1 MAENLTLTDLETIPE
16 SEAVERFSI
25 DRHLDCFNDG
35 TWTGQPVR
43 IHEGDL
49 HLSGNLL
56 LDPNS
61 EWDDH
66 QGLVV
71 IGNLTVA
78 RNIVNEDIEGGAFL
92 YVTGALKATNLIAG
106 GACITVSGGAEIDE
120 LILAHY
126 NDGVLHI
133 GGETKAGLVIS
144 DDHATS
150 ITTSATVWNSHDTIV
165 GMPLSEFLHADIPIE
180 TDPYDEDDDDSD
192 VLTVDTFE
200 PADIIAH
207 IASGR
212 SALRD
217 PQDDRPRRSQG
228 AWRRVVD
235 AHWPT
240 LENVPAEFIDAA
252 MCRSAVGQH
261 GWALQYVPEALRT
274 PDICETAM
282 RDDPDA
288 YPFVPEALRT
298 EEFSRMA
305 VTEDGRHLTHVPTA
319 HRTIDIC
326 AEAIRNDPF
335 GHDALKAT
343 PDEML
348 GPDLYLLAVQANGRN
363 LRLVPAEH
371 KTRDICAAAV
381 RGCPEAIEDVPDDL
395 LTVLEKSVER
405 DAQNVRDNGRIDAA
419 LDAATADDKLLD
431 RSKTG
436 LIADI
441 VLAEPDT
448 SSSRPGGPACW
459 LTDRPVLLILLRA
472 VISAFMLAVHL
483 WLTVTVWGGHGL
495 GPGIATFLGLFIAEF
510 YWAWQFG
517 FAGILPVLCVV
528 SVVVYWTMELVMW
541 RATRRWRDSGLLN
554 GET

>member
-1 MAENLTLTDLETIPE
+1 MAEKITLTDLDTIPE

-35 TWTGQPVR
+35 TWKGQPVR
-43 IHEGDL
+43 IHVGDL

-56 LDPNS
+56 LDSVS
-61 EWDDH
+61 EWDGH

-71 IGNLTVA
+71 IGDLTVTG
-78 RNIVNEDIEGGAFL
+78 NIVNEDIEGGAFL
-92 YVTGALKATNLIAG
+92 YVSGRLKASNLIAG
-106 GACITVSGGAEIDE
+106 GACITVSDGAEIDE

-165 GMPLSEFLHADIPIE
+165 GMPLSEYLHADIPIE

-217 PQDDRPRRSQG
+217 PQDDRPRRSQED
-228 AWRRVVD
+228 WRRVVD

-240 LENVPAEFIDAA
+240 LENVPAEFVDAA
-252 MCRSAVGQH
+252 MCRSAVSQH

-274 PDICETAM
+274 ADICETAM

-288 YPFVPEALRT
+288 YPFVPKALRT

-305 VTEDGRHLTHVPTA
+305 VTEDGRHLTHVPQGQ
-319 HRTIDIC
+319 RTIDIC

-343 PDEML
+343 PDDML

-363 LRLVPAEH
+363 LHLVPAEH
-371 KTRDICAAAV
+371 KTRDVCAAAV
-381 RGCPEAIEDVPDDL
+381 RACPEAIEDVPDDL
-395 LTVLEKSVER
+395 LAVLEKSVER
-405 DAQNVRDNGRIDAA
+405 DAREVRDNGRIDAA
-419 LDAATADDKLLD
+419 FDAATAEETLLD
-431 RSKTG
+431 RSKMGT
-436 LIADI
+436 LADI
-441 VLAEPDT
+441 VLAEPDAADRGTGAPT
-448 SSSRPGGPACW
+448 SW
-459 LTDRPVLLILLRA
+459 LTGRPVLLILLRA
-472 VISAFMLAVHL
+472 VVSAFMLAVHL

-495 GPGIATFLGLFIAEF
+495 GPGIATFLGLFVAEF

-517 FAGILPVLCVV
+517 LAGILPVLCVV
-528 SVVVYWTMELVMW
+528 SVLIYWPW
-541 RATRRWRDSGLLN
+541 NWSCGGRRGAGGRAGC
-554 GET
+554 